1 MGLLIQVAVSGVA
14 AGAVYG
20 LVGTGYALVYRLTGV
35 IHFALGELVG
45 LTVFATLVAAAGT
58 ETVTRSNLSMPRYVL
73 ALLFG
78 LLVAVVAGV
87 LFYVVAVR
95 PFLGRRSPVGW
106 IGGAVAITFVIRGVL
121 DAGSR
126 RESYVFPDPFP
137 FDRVGDNGFFSLG
150 QGASVQVRTFFVIAV
165 SVLIALAAHRFLE
178 RTHTGRGLR
187 AIAADR
193 EAAEMMGVPV
203 DRLLAIAF
211 ALAGVIAGLAAIVA
225 APQGPVTV
233 ETGAL
238 LGLKG
243 LVAALFAR
251 FELPTR
257 VLVAGIAI
265 GIVETA
271 VTSGHIGSLSL
282 GPQYRDIVPLALAL
296 GALALGVLKIAQRES
311 E

>member
-1 MGLLIQVAVSGVA
+1 MGLLIQIIVSGVA

-20 LVGTGYALVYRLTGV
+20 LIGTGYALVYRLTGV

-45 LTVFATLVAAAGT
+45 LTVFGTLLAAAGAGA
-58 ETVTRSNLSMPRYVL
+58 VTRSNLSVARYAL
-73 ALLFG
+73 ALLVG
-78 LLVAVVAGV
+78 LAVALAAGI
-87 LFYVVAVR
+87 LFYLVAVR
-95 PFLGRRSPVGW
+95 PFLSRGSAIGW
-106 IGGAVAITFVIRGVL
+106 VGGAVAITFVVRGLL
-121 DAGSR
+121 DAGFR

-137 FDRVGDNGFFSLG
+137 FDRLGDNGLISLG
-150 QGASVQVRTFFVIAV
+150 DGASVSVRTFFVIAV
-165 SVLIALAAHRFLE
+165 SIAIAFAAGWFLE
-178 RTHTGRGLR
+178 RSHTGRGLR

-193 EAAEMMGVPV
+193 IAAELMGVPV

-211 ALAGVIAGLAAIVA
+211 AIAGVIAGLAAVIA

-251 FELPTR
+251 FELPRR

-271 VTSGHIGSLSL
+271 VTSGHLGPLSL
-282 GPQYRDIVPLALAL
+282 GPAYRDVVPLGLALVALAL
-296 GALALGVLKIAQRES
+296 GRLKLAHEEIE
-311 E
+311 